1 MENNSII
8 KGTLNLD
15 DLPFLKDYD
24 QLKTRLSIRFN
35 SPTRVKPDA
44 VTMPFRDLSI
54 TFHIDV
60 SDVLGREGAS
70 CIMKKEMLDF
80 LKVGKARIFH
90 DAIENSLETRPAVTM
105 PIEKYMGGMGF
116 PEMEE
121 KSGLMIA
128 TTEGLAY
135 GAAVV
140 LYPGFLKGI
149 SGGKDL
155 YLIPSSV
162 HEWLYIED
170 TGEWGKDE
178 LTGLLRAVNR
188 EVVEEKDFLSDDLYC
203 WKGGEF
209 RRA

>member
-105 PIEKYMGGMGF
+105 PIEKYMGGMGYK
-116 PEMEE
+116 EIEE
-121 KSGLMIA
+121 RSGLMIA

-135 GAAVV
+135 GAIVV
-140 LYPGFLKGI
+140 MYPGFLKGI

>member
-24 QLKTRLSIRFN
+24 QLKTRLSIRLN

-60 SDVLGREGAS
+60 SDVVGKENAS
-70 CIMKKEMLDF
+70 CTINTSLLDSIRAEKERLLVDS
-80 LKVGKARIFH
+80 
-90 DAIENSLETRPAVTM
+90 IENSVRTRPAVTM

-140 LYPGFLKGI
+140 LYPGFLERVSEGR
-149 SGGKDL
+149 DL
-155 YLIPSSV
+155 YFIPSSV
-162 HEWLYIED
+162 HEWLYLKD
-170 TGEWGKDE
+170 RGDWGKEE

-188 EVVEEKDFLSDDLYC
+188 EVVEEKDFLSDDMYC
-203 WKGGEF
+203 WRGGEF
-209 RRA
+209 KRA

>member
-24 QLKTRLSIRFN
+24 QLKPRLSIRLSN
-35 SPTRVKPDA
+35 PTRVKPDA

-60 SDVLGREGAS
+60 SDVVGKENAS
-70 CIMKKEMLDF
+70 CTINTSLLDSIRAEKERLLVDS
-80 LKVGKARIFH
+80 
-90 DAIENSLETRPAVTM
+90 IENSVRTRPAVTM

-116 PEMEE
+116 PEIEE

-140 LYPGFLKGI
+140 LYPGFLERVSEGR
-149 SGGKDL
+149 DM
-155 YLIPSSV
+155 YFIPSSI
-162 HEWLYIED
+162 HEWLYL
-170 TGEWGKDE
+170 KDRGGWSKEE

-188 EVVEEKDFLSDDLYC
+188 EVVEEEEVLSDELYC
-203 WKGGEF
+203 WRSGEF

>member
-24 QLKTRLSIRFN
+24 QLKPRLSIRLSN
-35 SPTRVKPDA
+35 PTRVKPDA

-60 SDVLGREGAS
+60 SDVVGKENAS
-70 CIMKKEMLDF
+70 CTINTSLLDSIRAEKERLLVDS
-80 LKVGKARIFH
+80 
-90 DAIENSLETRPAVTM
+90 IENSVRTRPAVTM

-116 PEMEE
+116 PEIEE

-128 TTEGLAY
+128 TTEELAY

-140 LYPGFLKGI
+140 LYPGFLERVSEGR
-149 SGGKDL
+149 DL
-155 YLIPSSV
+155 YFIPSSI

-170 TGEWGKDE
+170 TGDWSREE

-188 EVVEEKDFLSDDLYC
+188 EVVEEEEVLSDELYC
-203 WKGGEF
+203 WRSGEF

>member
-24 QLKTRLSIRFN
+24 QLKTRLSIRLN

-60 SDVLGREGAS
+60 SDVVGKENAS
-70 CIMKKEMLDF
+70 CTINTSLLDSIRAEKERLLVDS
-80 LKVGKARIFH
+80 
-90 DAIENSLETRPAVTM
+90 IENSVRTRPAVTM

-116 PEMEE
+116 PEIEE

>member
-24 QLKTRLSIRFN
+24 QLKPRLSIRLSN
-35 SPTRVKPDA
+35 PTRVKPDA

-60 SDVLGREGAS
+60 SDVVGKENAS
-70 CIMKKEMLDF
+70 CTINTSLLDSIGAEKKRLYVDS
-80 LKVGKARIFH
+80 
-90 DAIENSLETRPAVTM
+90 IENSVRTRPAVTM

-116 PEMEE
+116 PEIEE

-140 LYPGFLKGI
+140 LYPGFLEII

-155 YLIPSSV
+155 YMIPSSV

-170 TGEWGKDE
+170 CGAFTKERLAE
-178 LTGLLRAVNR
+178 MLRTVNQ
-188 EVVEEKDFLSDDLYC
+188 EVVAEDEFLSDDLYC
-203 WKGGEF
+203 WRGGEF